1 MMKKTVL
8 LLTLLGTV
16 MTAEAQVAPAIPRD
30 AKIEAQVEKTLSKM
44 SLDEKVGQMCEL
56 DINSFGRRDAQG
68 KFVIDEA
75 KLDEIIRVY
84 KVGSILNAP
93 GTMAASLEEWQEIIG
108 KIQKLSMKEIG
119 IPCIYGV
126 DQNHGVTYTLG
137 GTLFPQNLSVAASFN
152 KELPY
157 EAAKITA
164 YETKA
169 GSCPWTYSPTLDL
182 GRDPRWPRI
191 WENYGEDCYMNA
203 VMGSQAV
210 RGFQGDD
217 PNHVGKNSV
226 AVSLKHFLG
235 YGAPFTGKDRTP
247 AYISTQDL
255 REKQFAAY
263 EAAIKAGALTVMVN
277 SASVNGVP
285 VHASKE
291 WLTGWL
297 KEGLNWDGMIVT
309 DWADINNL
317 YQREKVA
324 KDKKDAI
331 RIAINAGIIKDY
343 PLFGSKQYAD
353 VALHAAEESMVL
365 LKNQNAILPLQKG
378 KKILV
383 AGPNANNMR
392 CLNGGW
398 SYTWQGHLADRFAG
412 AYNTLLE
419 AMQNKFGKE
428 NVVYEPGVTYVPE
441 GKYWEENKPEIEK
454 AVEAAKGVD
463 VVMVCIGENSYC
475 ETPGNLT
482 DLTLSENQRNLVKA
496 LAKVGK
502 PIVMILSEGRP
513 RLIADIEPLAAAVVD
528 IILPGNYGGDALAN
542 LLAGDVNFSGR
553 LPFTYPREINS
564 LNNYDYKVSE
574 EVGTM
579 EGAYDYDAK
588 VSLQWPFGFGLS
600 YTTFDYSNLRVDKQS
615 FKAGDVLKVSVDV
628 KNTGNVKG
636 KDAVLLYS
644 SDLMASTVPDNKR
657 LRALDKIELA
667 PGESKTVSFN
677 LKADDL
683 AFVGYDGRWRLEEG
697 EFELKV
703 GKLKQKVNCTE
714 TKVFE

>member
-1 MMKKTVL
+1 
-8 LLTLLGTV
+8 
-16 MTAEAQVAPAIPRD
+16 
-30 AKIEAQVEKTLSKM
+30 
-44 SLDEKVGQMCEL
+44 
-56 DINSFGRRDAQG
+56 
-68 KFVIDEA
+68 
-75 KLDEIIRVY
+75 
-84 KVGSILNAP
+84 
-93 GTMAASLEEWQEIIG
+93 
-108 KIQKLSMKEIG
+108 
-119 IPCIYGV
+119 PCIYGV

-331 RIAINAGIIKDY
+331 RIAINAGIDMSMDPYSTDFCTLLKELVQEGKVPMSRVDDAVRRVLRLKYRLNLFEKPTYKIKDY
-343 PLFGSKQYAD
+343 PLFGSKQHAD

-365 LKNQNAILPLQKG
+365 LKNKNAILPLQKG

-412 AYNTLLE
+412 AYNTILE

-657 LRALDKIELA
+657 LRAFDKIELA

-683 AFVGYDGRWRLEEG
+683 AFVGYDGKWRLEEG